1 MEIIG
6 TVTNLL
12 REKKE
17 THLWSISPDATV
29 YAAIELMADKNI
41 GAVPV
46 VQEGRLLGM
55 LSERDYTRNV
65 ILKGK
70 SSKNSLVRE
79 IMSTDP
85 TTVSPDESLGE
96 CMRLMTDK
104 RVRHLPVV
112 QNGELVGILS
122 IGDLVKWIISSQTA
136 AIEQLTKYIFGE

>member
-85 TTVSPDESLGE
+85 ATVSPDESLGE

>member
-1 MEIIG
+1 MEIVG

-12 REKKE
+12 REKD

-29 YAAIELMADKNI
+29 YAAIELLAAKNI

-46 VQEGRLLGM
+46 VQDGKLLGM

-70 SSKNSLVRE
+70 SSKNALVRE
-79 IMSTDP
+79 IMSSAP
-85 TTVSPDESLGE
+85 ATVGMDDSLGE

-112 QNGELVGILS
+112 QNGELIGILS

>member
-1 MEIIG
+1 MEIVG

-12 REKKE
+12 REKD
-17 THLWSISPDATV
+17 THLWSIGPDATV
-29 YAAIELMADKNI
+29 YAAIELMAAKNI

-46 VQEGRLLGM
+46 VQDGRLVGM
-55 LSERDYTRNV
+55 LSEREYTRNV

-79 IMSTDP
+79 IMATEP
-85 TTVSPDESLGE
+85 ATVGPDESLGE
-96 CMRLMTDK
+96 CMRLMTDQ

-112 QNGELVGILS
+112 KNGELIGILS